1 MKYIY
6 TAVFT
11 FEDGTVYARI
21 PDLPG
26 CITTGRDL
34 SDAIMQITDAANGWL
49 ATAEDEGLEI
59 NQPTPQNNVERPEGA
74 AVSFIEIDTIAYREK
89 TETRSVRKNVSMP
102 AWMAKMA
109 DRLDINCSKVLQD
122 ALRAEFESGGTVQS
136 L

>member
-11 FEDGTVYARI
+11 FSEGTVYARI

-49 ATAEDEGLEI
+49 ATAEDEGLQI
-59 NQPTPQNNVERPEGA
+59 NPPTPQNQIECPDGS
-74 AVSFIEIDTIAYREK
+74 AVSFIEADTIAYREK

-102 AWMAKMA
+102 AWMARMA

-122 ALRAEFESGGTVQS
+122 ALRAKFEA
-136 L
+136 

>member
-11 FEDGTVYARI
+11 FGDGIVYARV

-26 CITTGRDL
+26 CITTGRNL
-34 SDAIMQITDAANGWL
+34 SDAITQIKDAANGWL
-49 ATAEDEGLEI
+49 VTAEDEGIEI
-59 NQPTPQNNVERPEGA
+59 NSPTPQNEVERPEGA

-122 ALRAEFESGGTVQS
+122 ALRAQFEAGKTV
-136 L
+136 

>member
-11 FEDGTVYARI
+11 FEAGTVYARI

-34 SDAIMQITDAANGWL
+34 SDAITQITDAANGWL

-59 NQPTPQNNVERPEGA
+59 NPPTPQNNVERQEGA
-74 AVSFIEIDTIAYREK
+74 VVSFIETDTIAYREK

-122 ALRAEFESGGTVQS
+122 ALSAKFESGGTV
-136 L
+136 